1 VALNERGVLHRVSGD
16 IAQAEGCHRQAL
28 DLARAI
34 ASAWDEAH
42 ALAGLGQC
50 ALAAGRTA
58 EAADDLRRAVEIFQR
73 IGAAEAGDVS
83 RELAA
88 LTEAGPPA

>member
-1 VALNERGVLHRVSGD
+1 MHRVTGD
-16 IAQAEGCHRQAL
+16 LVRAEGCHRQAL

-34 ASAWDEAH
+34 ASSWNEAH
-42 ALAGLGQC
+42 ALVGLGRR
-50 ALAAGRTA
+50 ALAAGHATR
-58 EAADDLRRAVEIFQR
+58 AAALLRQALEIFQR
-73 IGAAEAGDVS
+73 IGAAEAGDLC